1 MLYPEGITPITTK
14 SLPPG
19 ASNPRAAAII
29 QQNSMNSRQANINRV
44 GGKRRTKKYTGG
56 ASQDQV
62 PHQVQVPQF
71 QMQYSATGG
80 PGTNPNDQVAAGA
93 QLSTQVHANGVYDKY
108 AAIMG
113 GQKSRIKGGNP
124 NWNWGCYSGGKS
136 RRRNNRKSKS
146 QRKKSRRIRRR

>member
-1 MLYPEGITPITTK
+1 MSYPGMEPITTN

-56 ASQDQV
+56 ASQV
-62 PHQVQVPQF
+62 PVPVPQF

-93 QLSTQVHANGVYDKY
+93 QRGMQAHANRVYDKN

>member
-1 MLYPEGITPITTK
+1 MSYPGITPITQQSFANGGTD
-14 SLPPG
+14 
-19 ASNPRAAAII
+19 PRTDAI
-29 QQNSMNSRQANINRV
+29 QRQAVMNQRQANINRV

-56 ASQDQV
+56 ASQV
-62 PHQVQVPQF
+62 PVPQF

-93 QLSTQVHANGVYDKY
+93 QRGMQAHANRVYDKN

-146 QRKKSRRIRRR
+146 QRKKSRRNRRR